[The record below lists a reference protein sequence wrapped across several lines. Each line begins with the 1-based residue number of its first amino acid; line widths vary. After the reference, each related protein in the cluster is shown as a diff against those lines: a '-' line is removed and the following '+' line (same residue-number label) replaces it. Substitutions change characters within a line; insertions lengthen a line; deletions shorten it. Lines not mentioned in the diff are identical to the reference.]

1 MVARRRRI
9 SRRSF
14 LVASGGALV
23 SLGAFGCGGGGGNQ
37 ANVSQPESTNRV
49 PQEAQ
54 GRTRVV
60 FWTSFGDELG
70 ETMQQLVDDFNGSQ
84 GDIFVENQF
93 QGSYEE
99 TAQKLAT
106 ALQARQI
113 PDMVI
118 LSEVT
123 WNRFYLNESLQSLSG
138 YFGDGFSP
146 DAYVDS
152 LIDEGTRQ
160 GEVWWVPFARS
171 TPLFYYNRDMFSEAG
186 LPDRGPETWD
196 ELREWGEAIMGLEGN
211 PKVHALTTA
220 TNYNAWYFH
229 GNVWQWGGNYSDGL
243 EITIDE
249 APAVEA
255 GEWMRRFVHED
266 NMAYMAQDQSVEF
279 TNGLAATATQSTG
292 SLGGVIETANF
303 EVGTS
308 MLPEQ
313 REFGCPTGGSG
324 IGVMAAAPDER
335 KQAAFEFIKFAAQP
349 DKAAFWSTNTGYM
362 PVVKEA
368 RDSQEMQNYFRE
380 NPNFRVAVDQLAKTR
395 PQDLA
400 RTIIPNGDTTIG
412 GGLERI
418 YANNDPADRVFAN
431 VAQQLERDAE
441 GVRDQAEGRLS

>member
-1 MVARRRRI
+1 
-9 SRRSF
+9 
-14 LVASGGALV
+14 
-23 SLGAFGCGGGGGNQ
+23 
-37 ANVSQPESTNRV
+37 
-49 PQEAQ
+49 
-54 GRTRVV
+54 VV
-60 FWTSFGDELG
+60 FWTAFGDELG
-70 ETMQQLVDDFNGSQ
+70 ETLRKLVDDFNGSQ
-84 GDIFVENQF
+84 SDVFIENQF

-106 ALQARQI
+106 AMQARQI

-123 WNRFYLNESLQSLSG
+123 WNRFYLNGSLQSMSG

-152 LIDEGTRQ
+152 LIKEGTRQ

-171 TPLFYYNRDMFSEAG
+171 TPLFYYNRDMFSKAG

-196 ELREWGEAIMGLEGN
+196 ELREWGEAIMGLEKN

-220 TNYNAWYFH
+220 VNYNAWYFQ
-229 GNVWQWGGNYSDGL
+229 GNVWQWGGNYSKGLDDIVVDRDG
-243 EITIDE
+243 
-249 APAVEA
+249 AVEA

-266 NMAYMAQDQSVEF
+266 KMAYMAQDQSVDF
-279 TNGLAATATQSTG
+279 TNGLVATTEQSTG
-292 SLGGVIETANF
+292 SLGGVLETAKF

-313 REFGCPTGGSG
+313 QQFGCPTGGSG
-324 IGVMAAAPDER
+324 IGIMAAAPDER
-335 KQAAFEFIKFAAQP
+335 KRGAFEFIKFAAQP

-362 PVVKEA
+362 PVVEAA
-368 RDSQEMQNYFRE
+368 RDSREMQSYFKE
-380 NPNFRVAVDQLAKTR
+380 NPNFRVAVDQLSKTQ

-412 GGLERI
+412 TGLERI
-418 YANNDPADRVFAN
+418 YVKNESAGQVFAD
-431 VAQQLERDAE
+431 VARQLEQDAQ
-441 GVRDQAEGRLS
+441 GIRDQVEGKLS

>member
-1 MVARRRRI
+1 MVARSRRI

-37 ANVSQPESTNRV
+37 ANVSQPESTTEV
-49 PQEAQ
+49 PPEAQ
-54 GRTRVV
+54 DRTRVV

-70 ETMQQLVDDFNGSQ
+70 ATLQRLVDDFNGSQ
-84 GDIFVENQF
+84 DDIFVENQF

-106 ALQARQI
+106 AMQARQI

-152 LIDEGTRQ
+152 LIGEGTRQ
-160 GEVWWVPFARS
+160 NEVWWVPFARS

-196 ELREWGEAIMGLEGN
+196 ELRGWGEAIMGLEGN

-220 TNYNAWYFH
+220 VGYNAWYFH

-243 EITIDE
+243 EILIDE
-249 APAVEA
+249 APAIEA

-266 NMAYMAQDQSVEF
+266 NMAYMAQDPSVEF
-279 TNGLAATATQSTG
+279 TNGLAATTEESTG
-292 SLGGVIETANF
+292 SLGGILETANF

-313 REFGCPTGGSG
+313 RQFGCPTGGSG
-324 IGVMAAAPDER
+324 IGIMAAAPDER
-335 KQAAFEFIKFAAQP
+335 KQAAFEFIKFAGQP

-368 RDSQEMQNYFRE
+368 RDSQEMQSYFKE
-380 NPNFRVAVDQLAKTR
+380 NPNFRVAVDQLAKTQ